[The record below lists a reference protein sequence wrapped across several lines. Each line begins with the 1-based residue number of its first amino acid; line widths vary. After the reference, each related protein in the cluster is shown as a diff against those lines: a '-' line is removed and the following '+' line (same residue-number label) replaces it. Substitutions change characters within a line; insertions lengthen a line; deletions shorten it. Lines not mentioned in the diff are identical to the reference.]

1 MTDTQRLRT
10 RLAAGSMVAGGLLL
24 LGMPLGG
31 ASGGETTRQQLEVA
45 SAHPV
50 ATAGHSLLLQAA
62 VLLVL
67 PGVAAVVGLVP
78 PGGRGSRLVV
88 SAGVV
93 YGAGLVGAFAFAVM
107 SGLDAA
113 MAGPGPVDDAVVAA
127 VDRTAASP
135 VAAPT
140 FVLALLCFH
149 QVGLP
154 WLAVGMVRADMLH
167 PSVAVAA
174 TLGTGAAFF
183 GSGTP
188 LEGVGWVVVGLAIA
202 TMGARMLL
210 GVPSDAVAPDQTD
223 ARERPSR
230 REGPAAP
237 GRVPRPL

>member
-127 VDRTAASP
+127 VDRTGASP
-135 VAAPT
+135 
-140 FVLALLCFH
+140 
-149 QVGLP
+149 
-154 WLAVGMVRADMLH
+154 
-167 PSVAVAA
+167 VAA

-188 LEGVGWVVVGLAIA
+188 VEGVGWVVVGLAIA
-202 TMGARMLL
+202 AMGARMLL
-210 GVPSDAVAPDQTD
+210 GVPSDTVTPARTD

>member
-127 VDRTAASP
+127 VDRTGASP
-135 VAAPT
+135 
-140 FVLALLCFH
+140 
-149 QVGLP
+149 
-154 WLAVGMVRADMLH
+154 
-167 PSVAVAA
+167 VAA

-188 LEGVGWVVVGLAIA
+188 VEGVGWVVVGLAIA
-202 TMGARMLL
+202 AMGARMLL
-210 GVPSDAVAPDQTD
+210 GVPSDAVTPARTD